1 MYPDSITER
10 VHDDRTL
17 LVGEARPGEVVFGGE
32 DDDLVD
38 AARRSLGEHR
48 PLVIDAEGSR
58 AFECGVEVGDHS
70 CDPLAVAAV
79 GLESGRC
86 QALVARTEGAVAALV
101 LVVERSGHK
110 YRVRVASFVGNS
122 DPPARE
128 RIQSQLIQEISM
140 FLCSTAAQATRRPGN

>member
-1 MYPDSITER
+1 MYPDSIAKR
-10 VHDDRTL
+10 VHDDCAL
-17 LVGEARPGEVVFGGE
+17 LVGEARPGEVVLGGE

-38 AARRSLGEHR
+38 AARRSLGEYG
-48 PLVIDAEGSR
+48 PLVIDDEGPRS
-58 AFECGVEVGDHS
+58 FECGVEVGDHP

-86 QALVARTEGAVAALV
+86 QAFVARTEGAVVALI
-101 LVVERSGHK
+101 LVVERSGDE